1 MSEPSYEVLAG
12 RYELHRQLANGGTAD
27 VFLARDQLLNRP
39 VAIKVL
45 NATLSQ
51 DEAFVARLRKEAQV
65 VASLNH
71 QNIVGVFDQG
81 EQDGAPFIV
90 MEYVDGRSLAEI
102 LRNEGSLEPDRAASI
117 AIDIAAALDAAHRQ
131 GMVHMDVKP
140 GNVLVTSDGQVKLAD
155 FGIAKA
161 LNEGAETDMTV
172 ENGTVLGTATY
183 LSPEQAQGKKVG
195 PRSDVYSLAVVLYE
209 MLTGRAPFIG
219 ANAIEIARQH
229 VESAPESI
237 RGMGIEVAQSLEA
250 ITLKGLAKNPDHR
263 YPSVRDFA
271 SDLKRYLGGAHTLNS
286 GGATG
291 AAASA
296 RPVTGR
302 STPPE
307 DPTMVIPVTTPQDA
321 TVGVGV
327 LGASAG
333 AATGLSAA
341 PATPASET
349 PVEAQPIVV
358 RSDDTWK
365 RNVMFFVFFAVLL
378 VLLGF
383 LANSLLDV
391 LNPSNTATDP
401 GTTVPIGA
409 ETVEVDNFINLEQDQ
424 AELLIEQA
432 GLVPLITAEP
442 NNDVAEGRVFAQDPP
457 AGAIVEEG
465 STVQITVSEAEGQLE
480 VPSLVDLTR
489 EEADLQLARRGFTA
503 NAVDVDHPTV
513 PAGTVIRQEP
523 AAGMSAERGSVV
535 FFEVSLGPSERTVP
549 ELAGE
554 ELTVAIEALFDLDFR
569 TSFVEEPSN
578 EVEAGLVLRT
588 DPPAGSLVRG
598 GEIVTVFQ
606 SSGVASTPVPS
617 VLGLLPDTA
626 RQQLVA
632 SGFEVETEF
641 ELAANPND
649 INRVVGQSPAANIE
663 LEEGSVVR
671 IVVGVEEDDLPDD
684 DDDDGATT
692 GDDDGD
698 GATDG
703 GDDGATDGDDDGATD
718 GGDDGA
724 TDGDDDGATD
734 GGDDGATDGDG
745 DAAPPDDGA
754 TDGDGD
760 ATPPDDGGT
769 PGDDGA
775 GADG

>member
-12 RYELHRQLANGGTAD
+12 RYELHRQLATGGTAD

-45 NATLSQ
+45 NATLSA
-51 DEAFVARLRKEAQV
+51 DEAFVARLRQEAQV

-90 MEYVDGRSLAEI
+90 MEYVDGHSLAEI
-102 LRNEGSLEPDRAASI
+102 IRNEGSLDPDRAASI

-131 GMVHMDVKP
+131 GMIHMDVKP
-140 GNVLVTSDGQVKLAD
+140 GNVLMTNDGQVKLAD

-161 LNEGAETDMTV
+161 LTEGSETDLTI
-172 ENGTVLGTATY
+172 ENGTVMGTATY

-209 MLTGRAPFIG
+209 MLTGRAPFLG
-219 ANAIEIARQH
+219 DTAVEIARKH
-229 VESAPESI
+229 VESAPDSV
-237 RGMGIEVAQSLEA
+237 RGMGFEVAQSLEA

-271 SDLKRYLGGAHTLNS
+271 ADLKRYLGGAHDLKAA
-286 GGATG
+286 GATG
-291 AAASA
+291 AAANA

-302 STPPE
+302 STPP
-307 DPTMVIPVTTPQDA
+307 DDATTIIPVTKASPDETES
-321 TVGVGV
+321 GIGV
-327 LGASAG
+327 LGAGTAAAG
-333 AATGLSAA
+333 GLSLA
-341 PATPASET
+341 PAKPA
-349 PVEAQPIVV
+349 PVEEVLEAQPIVV

-365 RNVMFFVFFAVLL
+365 RNVMFFLFFCVLL

-383 LANSLLDV
+383 LASSLLDV
-391 LNPSNTATDP
+391 LNPSTTETDP
-401 GTTVPIGA
+401 GVTTPAGA
-409 ETVEVDNFINLEQDQ
+409 ETITVESFINLEQDQ

-432 GLVPLITAEP
+432 GLVPLINAEP
-442 NNDVAEGRVFAQDPP
+442 NNDVAEGRVFDQDPP
-457 AGAIVEEG
+457 AGAIVETG
-465 STVQITVSEAEGQLE
+465 STIQITVSEAEGLLE
-480 VPSLVDLTR
+480 VPTLVDLPQ
-489 EEADLQLARRGFTA
+489 EEAELQLARRGFTA
-503 NAVDVDHPTV
+503 NVVDVDHPTV

-523 AAGMSAERGSVV
+523 AAGVSAERGSVV

-549 ELAGE
+549 DLEGQELS
-554 ELTVAIEALFDLDFR
+554 VALDALFELDFR
-569 TSFVEEPSN
+569 TSFVEEPSS
-578 EVEAGLVLRT
+578 EIEEGLVLRT

-641 ELAANPND
+641 EPVANPND
-649 INRVVGQSPAANIE
+649 INRVIAQSPEANIE

-671 IVVGVEEDDLPDD
+671 IVVGEEPVPED
-684 DDDDGATT
+684 
-692 GDDDGD
+692 
-698 GATDG
+698 
-703 GDDGATDGDDDGATD
+703 
-718 GGDDGA
+718 
-724 TDGDDDGATD
+724 
-734 GGDDGATDGDG
+734 
-745 DAAPPDDGA
+745 PPDDG
-754 TDGDGD
+754 TDPGDG
-760 ATPPDDGGT
+760 TPPDDGTDPDPDPGDGT
-769 PGDDGA
+769 PPDDGTDPDPDPDPDP